1 MFQYNVLRKSFCC
14 RQTKKK
20 LWKIPHIIKGGRA
33 KMQMA
38 KVCICH
44 FSAEKHIIFKVF
56 VPTPH
61 NSLLI
66 MGGSDNKF
74 EDYLPWSRDMTKTK
88 FDHLHFCSHN
98 L

>member
-1 MFQYNVLRKSFCC
+1 
-14 RQTKKK
+14 
-20 LWKIPHIIKGGRA
+20 
-33 KMQMA
+33 MQMA

-88 FDHLHFCSHN
+88 FDHLHFCSHT